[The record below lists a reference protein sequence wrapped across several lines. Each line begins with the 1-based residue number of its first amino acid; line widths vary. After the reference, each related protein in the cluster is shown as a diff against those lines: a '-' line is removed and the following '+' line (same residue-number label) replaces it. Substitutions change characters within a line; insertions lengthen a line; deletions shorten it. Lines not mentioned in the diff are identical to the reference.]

1 MPEPAVVLLNPR
13 AAGGRAARLA
23 DPLRRWLAQQAPD
36 VPLHIPD
43 GIDAG
48 HASLMDRPSGSRAV
62 LVGGDGTLHRV
73 LPAVLARQLS
83 VGLVPVGS
91 GNDLGRALGLRGVAW
106 PEALS
111 FALRAPALECDLG
124 ELVSDGRCIPFAS
137 SLAAGFDAAVAARAH
152 AGPSWVRGVPRY
164 LWATLRELA
173 SLQCWQV
180 RVRAD
185 GATVHDGD
193 ALFAS
198 VLNTPSY
205 GAGMPAVPHA
215 RVDDGRLDLLIAG
228 RFGRV
233 GTLAMLPRLLL
244 GWHLGHPR
252 VQTTRFA
259 ELRVDTG
266 RAMPLA
272 ADGEPVG
279 EAREFLVRVR
289 PGALRIARR
298 PVAAVGPQAT
308 KASEAR
314 T

>member
-1 MPEPAVVLLNPR
+1 VPEPAVVLLNPR

-23 DPLRRWLAQQAPD
+23 EPLRRWLAQQAPD
-36 VPLHIPD
+36 VPLQIPD
-43 GIDAG
+43 AIDAG
-48 HASLMDRPSGSRAV
+48 RASLMDRPSGSRVV
-62 LVGGDGTLHRV
+62 LVGGDGTLQRV

-106 PEALS
+106 PQALS
-111 FALRAPALECDLG
+111 LALRAPAVECDIG
-124 ELVSDGRCIPFAS
+124 ELVTDDGCVPFAS

-152 AGPSWVRGVPRY
+152 AGPDWLRGVPRY

-173 SLQCWQV
+173 SLRCWRV
-180 RVRAD
+180 HVRAD
-185 GATVHDGD
+185 GAMVHDGD

-198 VLNTPSY
+198 VLNTPTY

-215 RVDDGRLDLLIAG
+215 RIDDGRLDLLIAG

-233 GTLAMLPRLLL
+233 GTLAMLPRLLA
-244 GWHLGHPR
+244 GSHLGHPR
-252 VQTTRFA
+252 VQATRFA
-259 ELRVDTG
+259 VLRVDTG

-279 EAREFLVRVR
+279 ETRAFSVRVR
-289 PGALRIARR
+289 PGALRVAGPESVAPRR
-298 PVAAVGPQAT
+298 TDRPAAA
-308 KASEAR
+308 
-314 T
+314 